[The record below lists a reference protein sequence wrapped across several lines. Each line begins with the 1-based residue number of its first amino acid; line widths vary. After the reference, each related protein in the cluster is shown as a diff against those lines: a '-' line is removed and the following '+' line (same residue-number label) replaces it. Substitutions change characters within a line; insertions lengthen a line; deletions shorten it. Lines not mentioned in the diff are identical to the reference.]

1 MRLIRRFASPF
12 WTAVGLL
19 LLLVVCIAP
28 WPNLPI
34 NDDWLYAHIARNL
47 AENGHLA
54 IDVPVASSVV
64 GQALIAWPVI
74 HFFGFSFLALRV
86 LTLVCSI
93 LILAELD
100 FLLRFASVSASVRLI
115 ALCLLVVNPFFL
127 HFSTSF
133 MTENYSYAVALLAAC
148 VWFEGRRRQNAWLG
162 VVAAAIAGF
171 SFWIRQLSALVLP
184 ALLIAEIIADR
195 PQSLRAFLSRRGTA
209 IGVWTISVFS
219 YFRWSTTT
227 GNVTRQSSD
236 ALARILSPDPL
247 ILFAELGIFGFYMTF
262 VSFRF

>member
-1 MRLIRRFASPF
+1 
-12 WTAVGLL
+12 
-19 LLLVVCIAP
+19 LVVCIAP
-28 WPNLPI
+28 WSNLPI

-47 AENGHLA
+47 AENGHLS

-74 HFFGFSFLALRV
+74 HFFGFSFLAL
-86 LTLVCSI
+86 
-93 LILAELD
+93 
-100 FLLRFASVSASVRLI
+100 
-115 ALCLLVVNPFFL
+115 
-127 HFSTSF
+127 
-133 MTENYSYAVALLAAC
+133 
-148 VWFEGRRRQNAWLG
+148 RRQNAWLG

-209 IGVWTISVFS
+209 IGVWTVSVS
-219 YFRWSTTT
+219 CYFWWSTTT

-262 VSFRF
+262 FSFRF